1 VEFISDLQ
9 KLTWFC
15 RHEVYHREI
24 YKRLPA
30 LRAHFLTRRSLRRF
44 LSQMM
49 RQTPPVQK
57 PSSSR
62 ILPAR
67 SSHCT
72 ITRFHAW
79 GLASGSRI
87 QCIGGLSQQR
97 HQQRER
103 DSNSAGHHSDPESE
117 SNVASGRAPALA
129 ILTEPRA
136 GHLQQLR
143 DLRKEPAFL
152 QGAQTA
158 LKRCLVL
165 RETGAYVCAG
175 GHAIKLLSKVVAL
188 SCDPLKGARP
198 AKAEP
203 PGHLPRA
210 MGPYSR
216 RHSRRAAGP
225 TVSIPQ

>member
-103 DSNSAGHHSDPESE
+103 YSNNAEHRSDPEAKGH
-117 SNVASGRAPALA
+117 VLRGRSTTLA
-129 ILTEPRA
+129 VFAKPRA
-136 GHLQQLR
+136 S
-143 DLRKEPAFL
+143 AF
-152 QGAQTA
+152 
-158 LKRCLVL
+158 
-165 RETGAYVCAG
+165 
-175 GHAIKLLSKVVAL
+175 I
-188 SCDPLKGARP
+188 
-198 AKAEP
+198 
-203 PGHLPRA
+203 
-210 MGPYSR
+210 
-216 RHSRRAAGP
+216 
-225 TVSIPQ
+225 